1 MKPTLHPQYVQP
13 SLLPGLLNIK
23 PATYPAES
31 IDPLKP
37 HYQAMP
43 VPVPKALWIGDWC
56 VDLENDI
63 HWLASHYH
71 TQPGSFLYIQEVH
84 RFTLKETEVDK
95 IKVDEVWVEFKNL
108 EKRKTSIRPDRI
120 KFFDRWLPPIG
131 MLRDAA
137 RLVFGV
143 EKVTVSWL
151 NEKRTDL
158 YWNVQLVRHPSPE
171 QFFAEWDKK

>member
-43 VPVPKALWIGDWC
+43 VPIPRARWESDWI
-56 VDLENDI
+56 VDLEDDI

-71 TQPGSFLYIQEVH
+71 TQPGSFLYIQELH
-84 RFTLKETEVDK
+84 KFTSVTTVGADGGVD
-95 IKVDEVWVEFKNL
+95 VVWVEYKNGGD
-108 EKRKTSIRPDRI
+108 RATTISPDRI

>member
-13 SLLPGLLNIK
+13 SMLPMLLNIK

-31 IDPLKP
+31 IDPLVP
-37 HYQAMP
+37 HYQAIP
-43 VPVPKALWIGDWC
+43 VPVPRRLFEGDWL
-56 VDLENDI
+56 VDMENDI

-71 TQPGSFLYIQEVH
+71 TQPGSFLYIQETH
-84 RFTLKETEVDK
+84 RFTQGADGSVMVEYKNGGKTPSN
-95 IKVDEVWVEFKNL
+95 IK
-108 EKRKTSIRPDRI
+108 PDRI

-158 YWNVQLVRHPSPE
+158 YWSVQLVRHPSPE